1 MTARH
6 QTIDVRRLTKPVR
19 RHPGHA
25 VQKGSRQD
33 GDVTEP
39 TPDPAPTRDA
49 AGTSVAT
56 PADAWRTLLEGN
68 ARFAAGRRHEPEHDL
83 ARRAELANQQ
93 RPFALVF
100 GCGDSRVAAEFVFD
114 QGLGHLFVVR
124 TAGHVV
130 DSGVLGSVEF
140 GVANLA
146 IPLVVVLGHDSCGAV
161 GATMDAVTDG
171 TLPAGFI
178 RDIVERVTPSVLA
191 AQRQGLTSADEI
203 EAEHVRQTV
212 QLLVDRS
219 AVLATAVREGRCAV
233 VGLVYRLV
241 EGKVSVVETVG
252 DLPDDVRPAP

>member
-1 MTARH
+1 MSETGDAQVSGSH
-6 QTIDVRRLTKPVR
+6 AGRR
-19 RHPGHA
+19 
-25 VQKGSRQD
+25 
-33 GDVTEP
+33 
-39 TPDPAPTRDA
+39 TPDGIAPAAPARMGAMDEPRTGAPSSRDT
-49 AGTSVAT
+49 AGTAVKT
-56 PADAWRTLLEGN
+56 PDDAWRTLLEGN
-68 ARFAAGRRHEPEHDL
+68 ARFVDGRRHPPDHDPE
-83 ARRAELANQQ
+83 RRAELAEQQ

-100 GCGDSRVAAEFVFD
+100 GCGDSRVAAEIVFD

-130 DSGVLGSVEF
+130 DTGVLGSVEF
-140 GVANLA
+140 GVGNLS

-161 GATMDAVTDG
+161 GATIDAVASG
-171 TLPAGFI
+171 ELPTGFI

-212 QLLVDRS
+212 RLLVDRS
-219 AVLATAVREGRCAV
+219 AVLAGAVREGRCAV

-241 EGKVSVVETVG
+241 EGRVSVVETVG